1 MELNDLMDEVMDG
14 MSDDM
19 EEMAMVN
26 RFPYFFSKAYLFLQ
40 MGADAYRSRD
50 AFGEPSTDLDAEDL
64 ALIESGCRQMMEG
77 RGLTPEDPLR
87 GLGIHGFYALF
98 RLFHFSLVRQS
109 VMPGE
114 EGMLDRMRM
123 RHMVDGGE
131 VVYYNLVTYD
141 PDGMELPK
149 DED

>member
-1 MELNDLMDEVMDG
+1 MELNDLMDEVMDA
-14 MSDDM
+14 MSEEM

-26 RFPYFFSKAYLFLQ
+26 RFPYFFSKAYAYLN
-40 MGADAYRSRD
+40 MGPEAYRSRD
-50 AFGEPSTDLDAEDL
+50 AFGEPSVELDAEDL

-109 VMPGE
+109 VIPGE

-131 VVYYNLVTYD
+131 VVYYNLVQYD
-141 PDGMELPK
+141 LNEAGLPE

>member
-1 MELNDLMDEVMDG
+1 
-14 MSDDM
+14 
-19 EEMAMVN
+19 
-26 RFPYFFSKAYLFLQ
+26 
-40 MGADAYRSRD
+40 MGPEAYRSRD
-50 AFGEPSTDLDAEDL
+50 AFGEPSVELDAEDL

-109 VMPGE
+109 VIPGE

-131 VVYYNLVTYD
+131 VVYYNLVQYD
-141 PDGMELPK
+141 LNDAGLPE

>member
-1 MELNDLMDEVMDG
+1 MELNDLMDEVMDA
-14 MSDDM
+14 MSEEM

-26 RFPYFFSKAYLFLQ
+26 RFPYFFSKAYAYLN
-40 MGADAYRSRD
+40 MGPEAYRSRD
-50 AFGEPSTDLDAEDL
+50 AFGEPSVELDAEDL

-109 VMPGE
+109 VIPGE

-131 VVYYNLVTYD
+131 VVYYNLVQYD
-141 PDGMELPK
+141 LDEIRLPQ

>member
-1 MELNDLMDEVMDG
+1 MEWNDLMDEVMDG
-14 MSDDM
+14 MSSEL

-26 RFPYFFSKAYLFLQ
+26 RFPYFFSKAFTFLHK
-40 MGADAYRSRD
+40 GPDAYRSED
-50 AFGEPSTDLDAEDL
+50 AFGEPSADLDAEDL
-64 ALIESGCRQMMEG
+64 TLLESGCRQMMEG

-87 GLGIHGFYALF
+87 GLGIHGFYTLF

-109 VMPGE
+109 VIPGE

-123 RHMVDGGE
+123 RHVVDGGE
-131 VVYYNLVTYD
+131 VVYYNLVQYD
-141 PDGMELPK
+141 LDGIGLPQ

>member
-1 MELNDLMDEVMDG
+1 MKWNDLMDEVMDG
-14 MSDDM
+14 MSEEL

-26 RFPYFFSKAYLFLQ
+26 RFPYFFSKAYTFLKR
-40 MGADAYRSRD
+40 GPDAYRSQD

-109 VMPGE
+109 AMPGE
-114 EGMLDRMRM
+114 EGIIDRMRM

-131 VVYYNLVTYD
+131 VVYYNLVQYD
-141 PDGMELPK
+141 LDDFDFPEDG
-149 DED
+149 D